1 MKKVHFCYDWE
12 NRGFVEPCGIKGM
25 LLLLGMTV
33 CRKKKGFPTL
43 HAQGLDNST

>member
-12 NRGFVEPCGIKGM
+12 NRGFVEPCRIKDM

-33 CRKKKGFPTL
+33 CRKEKDLPTFTCPGF
-43 HAQGLDNST
+43 G